1 MAQNVEVSAPQAVI
15 IVRRKR
21 GGGDDGHHGG
31 AWKIAY
37 ADFMTAMMAFFLVMW
52 LVNSTDEKA
61 IVQVAAYFN
70 PLKLSDKQ
78 ASDKGLHDGTL
89 TLQDKKNKNE
99 KALGSASP
107 ASKDKEKNQEKA
119 QDKGAPS
126 AKEQDSK
133 PLEGKR
139 EQRKKAERENGL
151 FADPQKTLDDI
162 AKAADVLTDQAGRLP
177 AGAAV
182 ANHAWAGTSDPFER
196 PTAPPLHPT
205 AQSLE
210 IENGTRTKA
219 RSAMASAA
227 LVPGE
232 VLAAHN
238 LATDRVKAEEHRMA
252 AARADA
258 VDIANA
264 LKKAIASLA
273 ASSPRVEVTSTPEG
287 LLIAITDDV
296 HFGMFA
302 VGSAEP
308 TPNTVVVM
316 EQVAVIVKQRAER
329 VIVRGHTDAKP
340 YRSVNYDNWRL
351 SSARAYMAYHML
363 LRGGISDQRILRIEG
378 YADRQLR
385 NAGNGVAAENRR
397 IEILLLSGAQ

>member
-89 TLQDKKNKNE
+89 TAQDKKNKNE
-99 KALGSASP
+99 KAMGSATP
-107 ASKDKEKNQEKA
+107 VSKDKDKSKEKS
-119 QDKGAPS
+119 QDKDAPRD
-126 AKEQDSK
+126 KEQDSK
-133 PLEGKR
+133 PLESKR
-139 EQRKKAERENGL
+139 EQRRKAERENGL

-162 AKAADVLTDQAGRLP
+162 AKAAEVLTDQADRMP
-177 AGAAV
+177 AGVAV
-182 ANHAWAGTSDPFER
+182 VKHPWVGTSDPFER
-196 PTAPPLHPT
+196 PTPPPLHPT
-205 AQSLE
+205 ARPPE
-210 IENGTRTKA
+210 IENGTPADA
-219 RSAMASAA
+219 RSTAAAAA

-232 VLAAHN
+232 VFAAHN
-238 LATDRVKAEEHRMA
+238 PTADRVKAEEHRMA
-252 AARADA
+252 AAQAEA
-258 VDIANA
+258 AEI
-264 LKKAIASLA
+264 AIAIKSA
-273 ASSPRVEVTSTPEG
+273 IATITSPSPRVEVTSTPEG
-287 LLIAITDDV
+287 LLISITDDV

-308 TPNTVVVM
+308 TPNTLLVM
-316 EQVAVIVKQRAER
+316 EHVAAIVKQRTER

-340 YRSVNYDNWRL
+340 YRSVSYDNWRL

-363 LRGGISDQRILRIEG
+363 LRGGINDERILRIEG

-385 NAGNGVAAENRR
+385 NAANRVAAENRR
-397 IEILLLSGAQ
+397 IEILLKSGGL